1 MDIGYLTKYAVPLIV
16 GICLCVGYIIKN
28 MIPSDKINRFIPLI
42 MGILGVVLNVWV
54 NMDFTAE
61 ILLAGLFSG
70 LSSTGLYELFR
81 NLIGGNSNGL
91 QRYKWAYT
99 VSTEGVQAVYGDLQ
113 GGGAGY
119 IHNRDVPLAK
129 TAERTMGAGQK

>member
-81 NLIGGNSNGL
+81 NLIGGSTNDL
-91 QRYKWAYT
+91 QRYK
-99 VSTEGVQAVYGDLQ
+99 
-113 GGGAGY
+113 
-119 IHNRDVPLAK
+119 
-129 TAERTMGAGQK
+129 

>member
-54 NMDFTAE
+54 NMDF
-61 ILLAGLFSG
+61 LRKSYLQDFSADCQAQG
-70 LSSTGLYELFR
+70 
-81 NLIGGNSNGL
+81 
-91 QRYKWAYT
+91 YT
-99 VSTEGVQAVYGDLQ
+99 NYSGTL
-113 GGGAGY
+113 
-119 IHNRDVPLAK
+119 
-129 TAERTMGAGQK
+129 

>member
-1 MDIGYLTKYAVPLIV
+1 VISMDIGYLTKYAVPLIV

-81 NLIGGNSNGL
+81 NLIGGSTNGV
-91 QRYKWAYT
+91 QRYK
-99 VSTEGVQAVYGDLQ
+99 
-113 GGGAGY
+113 
-119 IHNRDVPLAK
+119 
-129 TAERTMGAGQK
+129 

>member
-61 ILLAGLFSG
+61 ILLVGLFSG
-70 LSSTGLYELFR
+70 LSSTGLYEMFR
-81 NLIGGNSNGL
+81 NLIGKG
-91 QRYKWAYT
+91 
-99 VSTEGVQAVYGDLQ
+99 E
-113 GGGAGY
+113 
-119 IHNRDVPLAK
+119 
-129 TAERTMGAGQK
+129 